1 MQREQVG
8 CVTPKVHQR
17 GCRADFLAGG
27 CLQVT
32 DTERGACP
40 VYPVKTMDWDRWSL
54 HKRTSYFQENPTL
67 LPAWAPGPMDM
78 RQQPSTL
85 ATSASEPDL
94 KQSGSRPELKQSDSR
109 ADLGQSSSRCDS
121 TNSTLHDQ
129 SSGRYV
135 DV

>member
-1 MQREQVG
+1 M
-8 CVTPKVHQR
+8 
-17 GCRADFLAGG
+17 
-27 CLQVT
+27 T

-40 VYPVKTMDWDRWSL
+40 VYPVKTMDWDRWSF

-85 ATSASEPDL
+85 ASSTSKPDPKQSGGRPELKQIGSGSELKQIGSGPEL
-94 KQSGSRPELKQSDSR
+94 KQSGSR
-109 ADLGQSSSRCDS
+109 ADLESSSSRCDS
-121 TNSTLHDQ
+121 TDSTLRGQ
-129 SSGRYV
+129 SSEQCV